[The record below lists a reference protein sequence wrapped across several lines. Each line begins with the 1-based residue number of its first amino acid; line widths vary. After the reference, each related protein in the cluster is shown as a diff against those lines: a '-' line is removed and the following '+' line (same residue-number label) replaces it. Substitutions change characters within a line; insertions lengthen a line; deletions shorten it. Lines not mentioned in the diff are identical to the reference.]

1 MSKYNFIHLHN
12 HTEYSLLD
20 GMIRIEAM
28 ALKAKELKMNA
39 VAITDHGNMFGA
51 IEFFQICKKHEIK
64 PIIGSEFYM
73 TPFSRLE
80 KSTQRYHLTLLAKSE
95 IGYKNMLKLSSK
107 SFIEG
112 FYYKP
117 RIDREILEK
126 YSEGLI
132 CLSGC
137 IQGQIPVL
145 ILEGKIKEAEQT
157 ALYFK
162 ELFGKNS
169 FFLELQIHGI
179 KDEKTVAKSLYSMSK
194 NLQIPLVATNDAHY
208 LNKEDV
214 EAHDVLLCIGTKKHL
229 TDPARM
235 RFHGEEFYFKSE
247 EEMEVIFKEIPK
259 ALSNT
264 QFIAEMC
271 DLNINLPGP
280 QLPEF
285 KVLDNYTKES
295 YLEKVAEDGLKYRY
309 NEITDELSKRLH
321 HELTV
326 INRMGFSGYFL
337 IVWDFIHYAKK
348 NNIWVGPGRGSG
360 AGSLVAYSLG
370 ITNIDPI
377 SYGLLFER
385 FLNEQRVNMPD
396 FDIDFCKE
404 RRQEVIDYVTKKYSK
419 EKVCQIVT
427 FSKMNA
433 KGVIR
438 DVGRVLE
445 IPLQR
450 VDEIVKMLPIGKNLK
465 KEIFED
471 SGLREIYKQGR
482 DEEKKLLD
490 ISIKLEGITRHTSLH
505 AAGVVIGQNPITEY
519 VPLQSVRDEK
529 NGDLIT
535 TQFPGPQ
542 LEACGL
548 VKMDFLGLIT
558 LTLMRSC
565 LRLLDKKGIKIDIDK
580 IKFDD
585 LKVYELFSR
594 GETGAI
600 FQFESAGMRKFLK
613 KLKPTCLDDLI
624 AMNALYRP
632 GPMNF
637 IDSYISR
644 KHGLEKVKYDH
655 PLIEPILK
663 ETYGIMIYQEQVM
676 KIAQVLAGYSLGSA
690 DILRR
695 VMGKKKTEEMKK
707 NEKTFVEGCVKNGVE
722 INLAKKIFNKMKEFA
737 NYGFNK
743 SHAAAYAYLAY
754 QCAYLKAYYPAEF
767 MASVLTSEIGKPDK
781 LLDYINNIKEMEIK
795 LLPPDVNYSDTTFTV
810 EEGKIRY
817 ALNGIKGVGETASN
831 NIIKAK
837 EKEKKFEDLYHF
849 LQSIDLRIINRAV
862 LETLIR
868 SGSLDSFGQKRKWM
882 FEHLDEAISEAQMIQ
897 ADRKKGQLGL
907 FEALEKEDANK
918 KIKPGVDVEEW
929 EENELLFMEK
939 EILGFYITGH
949 PLTPY
954 LSFIKQSCTQSSKTL
969 KKIIFNSTN
978 MYSSRVYAIMAGVI
992 DKVKIFKG
1000 EDGNNWA
1007 IATVEDFDGKFNVNV
1022 YKNEYKNFMNLLV
1035 NKKVVLIKGNC
1046 TLNKREERIVIAI
1059 SIEELEQKQK
1069 AGLSEFHLYLKEN
1082 DLDNNSLESFK
1093 NDLTAFNGELSI
1105 FFHIKEQGREIVIK
1119 SLNVK
1124 APKDENICGNFAK
1137 KYNFIENVKIL

>member
-229 TDPARM
+229 KDPARM

-427 FSKMNA
+427 F
-433 KGVIR
+433 
-438 DVGRVLE
+438 
-445 IPLQR
+445 
-450 VDEIVKMLPIGKNLK
+450 
-465 KEIFED
+465 
-471 SGLREIYKQGR
+471 
-482 DEEKKLLD
+482 
-490 ISIKLEGITRHTSLH
+490 
-505 AAGVVIGQNPITEY
+505 
-519 VPLQSVRDEK
+519 
-529 NGDLIT
+529 
-535 TQFPGPQ
+535 
-542 LEACGL
+542 
-548 VKMDFLGLIT
+548 
-558 LTLMRSC
+558 
-565 LRLLDKKGIKIDIDK
+565 
-580 IKFDD
+580 
-585 LKVYELFSR
+585 
-594 GETGAI
+594 
-600 FQFESAGMRKFLK
+600 
-613 KLKPTCLDDLI
+613 
-624 AMNALYRP
+624 
-632 GPMNF
+632 
-637 IDSYISR
+637 
-644 KHGLEKVKYDH
+644 
-655 PLIEPILK
+655 
-663 ETYGIMIYQEQVM
+663 
-676 KIAQVLAGYSLGSA
+676 
-690 DILRR
+690 
-695 VMGKKKTEEMKK
+695 
-707 NEKTFVEGCVKNGVE
+707 
-722 INLAKKIFNKMKEFA
+722 
-737 NYGFNK
+737 
-743 SHAAAYAYLAY
+743 
-754 QCAYLKAYYPAEF
+754 
-767 MASVLTSEIGKPDK
+767 
-781 LLDYINNIKEMEIK
+781 
-795 LLPPDVNYSDTTFTV
+795 
-810 EEGKIRY
+810 
-817 ALNGIKGVGETASN
+817 
-831 NIIKAK
+831 
-837 EKEKKFEDLYHF
+837 
-849 LQSIDLRIINRAV
+849 
-862 LETLIR
+862 
-868 SGSLDSFGQKRKWM
+868 
-882 FEHLDEAISEAQMIQ
+882 
-897 ADRKKGQLGL
+897 
-907 FEALEKEDANK
+907 
-918 KIKPGVDVEEW
+918 
-929 EENELLFMEK
+929 
-939 EILGFYITGH
+939 
-949 PLTPY
+949 
-954 LSFIKQSCTQSSKTL
+954 
-969 KKIIFNSTN
+969 
-978 MYSSRVYAIMAGVI
+978 
-992 DKVKIFKG
+992 
-1000 EDGNNWA
+1000 
-1007 IATVEDFDGKFNVNV
+1007 
-1022 YKNEYKNFMNLLV
+1022 
-1035 NKKVVLIKGNC
+1035 
-1046 TLNKREERIVIAI
+1046 
-1059 SIEELEQKQK
+1059 
-1069 AGLSEFHLYLKEN
+1069 
-1082 DLDNNSLESFK
+1082 
-1093 NDLTAFNGELSI
+1093 
-1105 FFHIKEQGREIVIK
+1105 
-1119 SLNVK
+1119 
-1124 APKDENICGNFAK
+1124 
-1137 KYNFIENVKIL
+1137 